1 MAHFYQYIK
10 GGSTF
15 RDDIRTPAQARKHK
29 QVYPSVTTI
38 LSIIKDPFLDGIYK
52 PRKTTELA
60 RQYPNMDWQ
69 DVSDLVYGLR
79 EHPTTGEQIPSSEFG
94 TAVHKRIE
102 DYVLFDLQYP
112 FGTTIDEMDRSI
124 WDDWAKPFVDWYK
137 EHNVKPI
144 AAESVVSCSR
154 VKTAGSVD
162 FIGRWSNGKGNF
174 FLADYKCRSCN
185 GGKPKFYDKDCY
197 QLAIESY
204 FLKQQKGMSY
214 LPECISV
221 CIDTDTCKH
230 HHKKWTNAELYNG
243 IKIAKLCSKLYWE
256 TRMKK

>member
-15 RDDIRTPAQARKHK
+15 RDDIRTPAQARKHR

-60 RQYPNMDWQ
+60 REYPNMDWQ
-69 DVSDLVYGLR
+69 DVADLVYGLR

-144 AAESVVSCSR
+144 AAESVVACSK

-162 FIGRWSNGKGNF
+162 FIGRWSNGDGNF

-230 HHKKWTNAELYNG
+230 HHKKWTNDELYHG
-243 IKIAKLCSKLYWE
+243 IKIAKLCSKLYWG

>member
-1 MAHFYQYIK
+1 MAHFYKYGKSKTLFQEDV
-10 GGSTF
+10 T
-15 RDDIRTPAQARKHK
+15 TPAKARKK
-29 QVYPSVTTI
+29 QGVYPSVTTV
-38 LSIIKDPFLDGIYK
+38 LSVIKDPFLDGIYK
-52 PRKTTELA
+52 PKKTTELA
-60 RQYPNMDWQ
+60 REYPNMDWR
-69 DVSDLVYGLR
+69 DVADLVYGLR

-112 FGTTIDEMDRSI
+112 FGTTNDEMDRSI

-144 AAESVVSCSR
+144 AAEAVVACSK

-162 FIGRWSNGKGNF
+162 FIGRWSNGEGNY
-174 FLADYKCRSCN
+174 FLADYKCRSCK

-197 QLAIESY
+197 QLAIESS
-204 FLKQQKGMSY
+204 FLQQDKGISY

-230 HHKKWTNAELYNG
+230 HHKKWTKAQVQHG
-243 IKIAKLCSKLYWE
+243 IKMAKLCSKLYWG
-256 TRMKK
+256 TRMT